1 MNTKQTEQLRQ
12 SLNPIQKVKSKHFD
26 FVVVG
31 GGIAGMCAAVTAAR
45 LGSKVALVND
55 RPVLGGNNSSEV
67 RVHLGGVI
75 ELQPNQGLG
84 RMIREFGHE
93 RGGNAQ
99 PGEFYED
106 SKKDSFVLAEKNITL
121 FPSYRAIKIKK
132 KGNRISSVLIQQIQ
146 SAEKIE
152 LEAPLFRD
160 RKSVV

>member
-1 MNTKQTEQLRQ
+1 MNTKQPEQLRQ

-75 ELQPNQGLG
+75 ELKPNQGLG

-106 SKKDSFVLAEKNITL
+106 SKKDSFVLTEKNITL

-132 KGNRISSVLIQQIQ
+132 KGNRVRGTSFQ
-146 SAEKIE
+146 
-152 LEAPLFRD
+152 
-160 RKSVV
+160 